1 MTGRS
6 VGIVILTSLAIAA
19 GCGGTLPSQTA
30 VATRLYSCDGSGSPP
45 PAKLVIPGNPI
56 SGSWN
61 VAVVES
67 VTNLSATAEALATR
81 YGGQVKALFP
91 SLGVFNIAIPDEQA
105 RALSLD
111 PAVCYVEQDAWVT
124 AARG

>member
-1 MTGRS
+1 MIGPK
-6 VGIVILTSLAIAA
+6 VGIVIMASVAIAA
-19 GCGGTLPSQTA
+19 GCGGTPPSQTA

-67 VTNLSATAEALATR
+67 VANLSATAEALAAR

-91 SLGVFNIAIPDEQA
+91 TLGVFNIAIPDDQA
-105 RALSLD
+105 RALALD
-111 PAVCYVEQDAWVT
+111 PAVCYVEQDAWVA